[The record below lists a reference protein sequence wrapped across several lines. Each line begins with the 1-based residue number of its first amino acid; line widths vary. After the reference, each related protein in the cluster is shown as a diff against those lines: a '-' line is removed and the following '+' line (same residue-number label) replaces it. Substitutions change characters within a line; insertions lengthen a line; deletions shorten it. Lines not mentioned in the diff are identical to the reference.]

1 MRVSFLNDTLLNEH
15 KLERKITIEGE
26 SLRPRFKFSKIKGRE
41 FFNEHTRGYDI
52 DCIRLAKDMGWELL
66 IQKLRGE
73 EGYTLYVPKTGRYQ
87 IIMDN
92 KGNPSRNK
100 FTLAHEMG
108 HIILEHFIDFDV
120 NTLTEEE
127 CEVLDI
133 EASVVAGELLMPYK
147 YIKAWNTDFETMK
160 FKFGVSK
167 SALETRL
174 KFLQYEI

>member
-1 MRVSFLNDTLLNEH
+1 
-15 KLERKITIEGE
+15 
-26 SLRPRFKFSKIKGRE
+26 LRPRFEFSKVKGRE
-41 FFNEHTRGYDI
+41 FFNEYVRVYNT
-52 DCIRLAKDMGWELL
+52 DCIRLVKDMGWELL

-73 EGYTLYVPKTGRYQ
+73 EGYTLYIPKTGMYQ

-92 KGNPSRNK
+92 KGSPSRNK

-108 HIILEHFIDFDV
+108 HIILEHLTQFDADI
-120 NTLTEEE
+120 LTDEEFK
-127 CEVLDI
+127 VLDI

-160 FKFGVSK
+160 LRFDVSR

-174 KFLQYEI
+174 KFLQYEIAI